1 MGALPWLTYM
11 YSKCVSTEDASKAL
25 NKMPWCDDVT
35 IWSALILGHAES
47 VQGFGKISIKQIQ
60 YESMEPVSF
69 TIVGCLMH
77 VLVEGHLNAACT
89 IYKLA
94 VSQISSWVTA
104 LWTCRPFIW
113 EHRGCLENV
122 QDNEHKFL
130 RIPYFV
136 DFWATEDRHKVLEL
150 YAWRQEGEG
159 KKKNCKQMLSL
170 NFFELWNACASL
182 AACDD
187 GRYVHQQIIQSGH
200 IMPLWISDLV
210 DKVCQRQEHRQCLL
224 TAH

>member
-11 YSKCVSTEDASKAL
+11 YGKCVSTEDALKAL
-25 NKMPWCDDVT
+25 NKMLWCDDVI
-35 IWSALILGHAES
+35 IWSALILGHVES

-159 KKKNCKQMLSL
+159 KEE
-170 NFFELWNACASL
+170 ELQTDVVTKFLWTLKCMCQSSSMWW
-182 AACDD
+182 C
-187 GRYVHQQIIQSGH
+187 RYVHQ
-200 IMPLWISDLV
+200 
-210 DKVCQRQEHRQCLL
+210 
-224 TAH
+224 

>member
-1 MGALPWLTYM
+1 MCRYIGQCIHGGITLIDIHVWQMCEHWGCLE
-11 YSKCVSTEDASKAL
+11 STQQNAV
-25 NKMPWCDDVT
+25 MRWCDHMECFDSWT
-35 IWSALILGHAES
+35 CWICARLWKDFNQATAMWKHGTSLLHDCR
-47 VQGFGKISIKQIQ
+47 VQ
-60 YESMEPVSF
+60 
-69 TIVGCLMH
+69 

-159 KKKNCKQMLSL
+159 KEE
-170 NFFELWNACASL
+170 ELQTDVVTKFLWTLKCMCQSSSMWW
-182 AACDD
+182 C
-187 GRYVHQQIIQSGH
+187 RYVHQ
-200 IMPLWISDLV
+200 
-210 DKVCQRQEHRQCLL
+210 
-224 TAH
+224 